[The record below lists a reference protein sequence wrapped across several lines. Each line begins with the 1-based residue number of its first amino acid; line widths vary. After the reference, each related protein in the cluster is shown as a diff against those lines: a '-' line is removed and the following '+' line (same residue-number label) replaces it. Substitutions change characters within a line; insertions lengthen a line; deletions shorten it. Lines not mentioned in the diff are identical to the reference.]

1 MRLKD
6 QSKLIGMMPR
16 KSGEWR
22 KDTRHTQDTHK
33 THTQTHTYKH
43 THSNTQET
51 VKGKVKK

>member
-22 KDTRHTQDTHK
+22 KDTRHTQDTHTD
-33 THTQTHTYKH
+33 THVQTHTLKH
-43 THSNTQET
+43 TGDS
-51 VKGKVKK
+51 